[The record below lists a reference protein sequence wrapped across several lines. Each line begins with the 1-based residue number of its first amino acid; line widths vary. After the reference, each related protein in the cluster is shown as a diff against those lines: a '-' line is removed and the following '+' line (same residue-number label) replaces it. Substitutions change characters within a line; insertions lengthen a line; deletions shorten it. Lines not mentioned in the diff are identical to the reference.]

1 MINFSLID
9 ENIFVGSS
17 PATAID
23 VNRLATAKI
32 TAVLSL
38 QSDEDLKQ
46 RKINWKKLTETYQQ
60 ANISVKRFPIK
71 DFSESDLAK
80 KLAEPV
86 NYLKSMIGDGHR
98 VYVHCNA
105 GICRAPATVI
115 GYLCLHKGMTIE
127 QALEFLRSNRPQ
139 VNPYIG
145 ALQSFLASNK

>member
-1 MINFSLID
+1 MINFSRID

-17 PATAID
+17 PASAVD
-23 VNRLATAKI
+23 VGRLATAKI
-32 TAVLSL
+32 TAVISL

-46 RKINWKKLTETYQQ
+46 RKIDWQQLVETYQQ
-60 ANISVKRFPIK
+60 SNIVAKRFSIK

-86 NYLKSMIGDGHR
+86 AYLKSLIDAGHR

-115 GYLCLHKGMTIE
+115 GYLCLHKGMTID
-127 QALEFLRSNRPQ
+127 QALEHLRSNRPQ
-139 VNPYIG
+139 VNPYVG
-145 ALQSFLASNK
+145 AIEAFLAKSQ

>member
-1 MINFSLID
+1 MINFSRID

-32 TAVLSL
+32 TAVISL

-46 RKINWKKLTETYQQ
+46 RKIDWQKLVETYQQ
-60 ANISVKRFPIK
+60 SNIVAKRFPIK
-71 DFSESDLAK
+71 DFSESDLAEN
-80 KLAEPV
+80 LAEPV
-86 NYLKSMIGDGHR
+86 AFLKIFLDAGHR